1 VHEVDLIPASYRR
14 ERSRALWIK
23 WIGALTFG
31 LVMTTAGARVW
42 LDSSINTVDAQVA
55 RLQML
60 QTITTG
66 ERDQLAALSENQK
79 NYQDQ
84 LYLLKGLRSG
94 AATAD
99 LFGIIDQALIGD
111 ELWFRRWE
119 FRRAGVTNAEGQSVE
134 TGYFIV
140 VSNDGT
146 QNDSWRVETH
156 MTIAGQAQD
165 HAALSEF
172 VQRLLSHPEI
182 ENVHVR
188 RTELRRYASRS
199 LVDFDIAVIINRQA
213 RR

>member
-1 VHEVDLIPASYRR
+1 MHDIDLIPASYRR
-14 ERSRALWIK
+14 ERVFAIWIR
-23 WIGALTFG
+23 WIGALILV

-42 LDSSINTVDAQVA
+42 LDAAIESTDAKVA
-55 RLQML
+55 NLQMQ
-60 QTITTG
+60 QTITSG
-66 ERDQLAALSENQK
+66 ERDQLAALTENQK
-79 NYQDQ
+79 EYLDQ

-94 AATAD
+94 AATTD
-99 LFGIIDQALIGD
+99 LFTIIDQALVGD

-119 FRRAGVTNAEGQSVE
+119 FRRAGVTNAEGQSIE
-134 TGYFIV
+134 TGYFVV
-140 VSNDGT
+140 VSSDGT

-156 MTIAGQAQD
+156 MTIDGQAQD

-188 RTELRRYASRS
+188 RTELQRFATRS

-213 RR
+213 QQ

>member
-1 VHEVDLIPASYRR
+1 VHDIDLIPASYRR
-14 ERSRALWIK
+14 ERSFAIWIR
-23 WIGALTFG
+23 WIGALLFA

-42 LDSSINTVDAQVA
+42 LDSAIESTDAKVA
-55 RLQML
+55 NLQMQ
-60 QTITTG
+60 QTITSG
-66 ERDQLAALSENQK
+66 ERDQLAALTEDK
-79 NYQDQ
+79 KEFQDQ

-94 AATAD
+94 AATTD
-99 LFGIIDQALIGD
+99 LFGIIDQALAGD

-119 FRRAGVTNAEGQSVE
+119 FRRAGVTNAEGQSIE
-134 TGYFIV
+134 TGYFVV
-140 VSNDGT
+140 VSSDGT

-156 MTIAGQAQD
+156 MTIDGQARD

-188 RTELRRYASRS
+188 RTELQRFATRS

-213 RR
+213 QR